1 MKIRSSIA
9 MLAIAAAM
17 LTGCT
22 SGSGGGLPLESTGIK
37 VPEFTVE
44 QKELPQSE
52 ALDFV
57 KDMKLGWNL
66 GNTLDAIGHQTNE
79 LDSETAWCGVK
90 TTEEMIL
97 AVKAAGFN
105 TVRVPVSW
113 HDHVDD
119 NNKISDVWLDRV
131 QEVVDY
137 AYKNGMYVILNIH
150 HDTDKKYCYPSYE
163 KLETSKKYITD
174 IWQQLAERF
183 KDYSSKLIFE
193 TMNEPRLIG
202 TSNEWW
208 IDPERD
214 IGPEAI
220 DCINQLN
227 QTAVDTIR
235 STGGNNSDRYIMV
248 PGYAANYEYTIS
260 DRFVLP
266 NDSADNKILVSIH
279 AYLPYHF
286 ALSSASENGSTGK
299 FDASSIRYTKQIDDF
314 LKQIYDRFT
323 SQGIGVVIG
332 EFGARDRDGNTEAR
346 ANYAAYY
353 VAAART
359 CGITCVWWDNN
370 ALSGNGELFGILDRK
385 NMQWAYPDIVLA
397 LVENCE

>member
-22 SGSGGGLPLESTGIK
+22 SGSRGGLPLESTGIK

-66 GNTLDAIGHQTNE
+66 GNTLDAIGHQSNE
-79 LDSETAWCGVK
+79 LDSETSWCGVK

-150 HDTDKKYCYPSYE
+150 HDTDEKYCYPSYE
-163 KLETSKKYITD
+163 KLETSKKYITG
-174 IWQQLAERF
+174 
-183 KDYSSKLIFE
+183 YCSS
-193 TMNEPRLIG
+193 
-202 TSNEWW
+202 
-208 IDPERD
+208 
-214 IGPEAI
+214 
-220 DCINQLN
+220 
-227 QTAVDTIR
+227 
-235 STGGNNSDRYIMV
+235 
-248 PGYAANYEYTIS
+248 
-260 DRFVLP
+260 
-266 NDSADNKILVSIH
+266 DSS
-279 AYLPYHF
+279 
-286 ALSSASENGSTGK
+286 
-299 FDASSIRYTKQIDDF
+299 
-314 LKQIYDRFT
+314 
-323 SQGIGVVIG
+323 
-332 EFGARDRDGNTEAR
+332 
-346 ANYAAYY
+346 
-353 VAAART
+353 
-359 CGITCVWWDNN
+359 
-370 ALSGNGELFGILDRK
+370 
-385 NMQWAYPDIVLA
+385 
-397 LVENCE
+397 